1 MSYGSSYHH
10 AALLY
15 SGHPESRAF
24 RAAALSLEPFTL
36 IIRSLPVRP
45 AKRISSPVFS
55 FRRGLLLALLTTVS
69 TLAVAGCGTNLYQFP
84 EYNFAGRPV
93 PPSLLSNRVMVAL
106 TTGVQGSLQILDAQR
121 DIRNSVYNANKFFS
135 ISGFSG
141 NNPQTIL
148 SFPDELKGYV
158 YTNASPWNITVIN
171 YGTEAA
177 GGSAAQLNTPSN
189 SFDTSADFVRLYSA
203 QEETGQ
209 LFISD
214 ASLGQTFTL
223 NLPNVYQVY
232 ENPGDTVAL
241 AMVRNSNT
249 LYRVVKLNSNS
260 TNPPGAVD
268 CEPTILP
275 VYCVVPVPGT
285 FDRPVKVSYSLDGS
299 TAYVLNCGAE
309 CGGGTNGGS
318 GVSLIPQGSL
328 QINLIPT
335 SVPYP
340 AVVTKTIPIPG
351 GVTDALSDGTNLY
364 LAGQQLQPDGLFA
377 GFETTLPLATLVPAA
392 PVSISDGTHT
402 KMIFGDDNTLW
413 IGSSSCANGER
424 YSLFAAGNTTQA
436 ANYNCL
442 TRAVLPTSTTPL
454 TAAVVPAVNQ
464 GSATVAAV
472 PVPYENQNEDPYYY
486 GSLTGICWVQGLH
499 KMYTAYGGQVHAFE
513 TATGTEINN
522 QYITVQGTA
531 LDVAY
536 MDANTDTAN

>member
-1 MSYGSSYHH
+1 M
-10 AALLY
+10 
-15 SGHPESRAF
+15 
-24 RAAALSLEPFTL
+24 
-36 IIRSLPVRP
+36 INRSLSVPP
-45 AKRISSPVFS
+45 AKRSPRSFLR
-55 FRRGLLLALLTTVS
+55 FRRGLFLALLTTVC
-69 TLAVAGCGTNLYQFP
+69 TLAVAGCGTSLYQFP
-84 EYNFAGRPV
+84 KYNFAGRPV
-93 PPSLLSNRVMVAL
+93 PPSKLSNRVMVAL
-106 TTGVQGSLQILDAQR
+106 TSGVQGSLQILDAQR
-121 DIRNSVYNANKFFS
+121 DIRNSVYNANQFFFV
-135 ISGFSG
+135 SGFSG
-141 NNPQTIL
+141 NNPTTIL

-158 YTNASPWNITVIN
+158 YTNTSPYNVTIIN
-171 YGTEAA
+171 YGTESNGSTAA
-177 GGSAAQLNTPSN
+177 TLNTPSN
-189 SFDTSADFVRLYSA
+189 SFDIAADFVRFYSA

-214 ASLGQTFTL
+214 ASLGQTFAL
-223 NLPNVYQVY
+223 NLPNVYEVY

-249 LYRVVKLNSNS
+249 LYRVVKLNANE
-260 TNPPGAVD
+260 TFPQNPANPAFPPGAVD

-285 FDRPVKVSYSLDGS
+285 FDRPIKVSYSLDGS

-318 GVSLIPQGSL
+318 GVSFIPQGSL

-335 SVPYP
+335 SLPYS
-340 AVVTKTIPIPG
+340 AVVTNTVPIPG

-402 KMIFGDDNTLW
+402 KMIFGDNNTLW

-424 YSLFAAGNTTQA
+424 YSLFAAGNTSQA

-442 TRAVLPTSTTPL
+442 TRAVLPTGATPL

-486 GSLTGICWVQGLH
+486 GSLTGICWVEGKG

-513 TATGTEINN
+513 TADGSEIDN

-536 MDANTDTAN
+536 LDANTDTAN

>member
-1 MSYGSSYHH
+1 M
-10 AALLY
+10 
-15 SGHPESRAF
+15 
-24 RAAALSLEPFTL
+24 
-36 IIRSLPVRP
+36 INRSLPVRP
-45 AKRISSPVFS
+45 ATRTSSPVL
-55 FRRGLLLALLTTVS
+55 FRRGLLLALLTTVF
-69 TLAVAGCGTNLYQFP
+69 TLAVTGCGTSLYQFP
-84 EYNFAGRPV
+84 VYNFAGRPE
-93 PPSLLSNRVMVAL
+93 PPSKLSNRVMVSL

-121 DIRNSVYNANKFFS
+121 DIRNSVYNANQFFF

-158 YTNASPWNITVIN
+158 YSNASPYNITVIN
-171 YGTEAA
+171 YGTESSGNTAA
-177 GGSAAQLNTPSN
+177 TLNSPSN
-189 SFDTSADFVRLYSA
+189 SFDVAPDFVRLYSA

-209 LFISD
+209 LFVTD
-214 ASLGQTFTL
+214 AVLGSFAL

-232 ENPGDTVAL
+232 VNPGDTVAL
-241 AMVRNSNT
+241 ATVRNSNA
-249 LYRVVKLNSNS
+249 LYRLVKLNANS

-299 TAYVLNCGAE
+299 TAYVLNCGVE

-318 GVSLIPQGSL
+318 GVSLIPQGAL

-335 SVPYP
+335 SATYP
-340 AVVTKTIPIPG
+340 AVVTQTVPIPG

-364 LAGQQLQPDGLFA
+364 LAGQQLQSNGLFA

-402 KMIFGDDNTLW
+402 RMIFGDDNTLW
-413 IGSSSCANGER
+413 IGSTACSNGQR
-424 YSLFAAGNTTQA
+424 YALFAAGNTTQA

-442 TRAVLPTSTTPL
+442 TRAVLPTATTTL
-454 TAAVVPAVNQ
+454 TAAVVPAVSQ
-464 GSATVAAV
+464 GTGTVAAV

-499 KMYTAYGGQVHAFE
+499 KMYTAYGGQVHAFN
-513 TATGTEINN
+513 TADGSEINN
-522 QYITVQGTA
+522 QSITVQGTA

-536 MDANTDTAN
+536 LDASTDTAN